1 MFDLNPWIIIMA
13 AAVYFIIGFLAHGPV
28 LGKLWMKLANIKPTG
43 KEKMSDMYGQMFWN
57 LVSNLV
63 LATVMAKLML
73 LIDLS
78 GFAINEWCTAWGAAM
93 MIWVIDLTMTAMEP
107 IWMGRKLSLWIFES
121 LVTLVSLLAMAT
133 VLMM

>member
-1 MFDLNPWIIIMA
+1 MA

-93 MIWVIDLTMTAMEP
+93 MIWVIGLTMTAMEP

>member
-93 MIWVIDLTMTAMEP
+93 MIWVIGLTMTAMEP